1 MEEERILLGI
11 STLAAAAPLKISARF
26 VDQAGVMHSL
36 QTLAAV
42 YTRVELE
49 LTTCGD
55 KTRTMISSRLV
66 RFDGRITHFLPALW
80 IRLPFWLPRRV
91 IFS

>member
-42 YTRVELE
+42 YTRKELE

-55 KTRTMISSRLV
+55 MDNEIKSL
-66 RFDGRITHFLPALW
+66 G
-80 IRLPFWLPRRV
+80 
-91 IFS
+91 

>member
-11 STLAAAAPLKISARF
+11 STLAAAPLKISARF

-42 YTRVELE
+42 YTRKELE
-49 LTTCGD
+49 LTTCGEI
-55 KTRTMISSRLV
+55 K
-66 RFDGRITHFLPALW
+66 ALG
-80 IRLPFWLPRRV
+80 
-91 IFS
+91 

>member
-1 MEEERILLGI
+1 MAMDAYGRREDPFRNFNIGG
-11 STLAAAAPLKISARF
+11 AAPLKISARF

-49 LTTCGD
+49 LTTCGAMD
-55 KTRTMISSRLV
+55 NDIILSCLV
-66 RFDGRITHFLPALW
+66 RFDGRITHF
-80 IRLPFWLPRRV
+80 PFA
-91 IFS
+91 